1 LVVLYANFHPLD
13 FAESINPKL
22 LIFIDKLTKPI
33 RRNTSENNSQ
43 NKLIKQLYCL
53 MVMLFCTNNQC
64 YMPMHYLLADAVQ
77 YHGGSTTLVQ
87 ILNRVGACASMDTVN
102 RIHTKIAADRIEKGA
117 MFDMAEGTL
126 NIVSIDNID
135 ILQPWT
141 IVSCKNPTRSWHGTS
156 IQCVQPKPS
165 VKLDKV
171 NNFSALNEQ
180 NDTDMIE
187 CGSLQQRKR
196 LCSSPILSP
205 VTKQYTK
212 RARNLKGNLTHAL
225 QIPNSTSFNKS
236 TVVDYR
242 PDMMNKCTTSCFYI
256 QIEEESQLQCIKSTL
271 FKYMLLKH
279 VAESQHENEP
289 NESFPSLIKY
299 VMCQNYDTI
308 TTETSKVA
316 YLDILSEISDSKE
329 TILKVLDKLHEM
341 FIQAQSNEYVIL
353 AADAKLYDILQK
365 LRKEYG
371 NCLQWLI
378 PFPGDWHVLVNYQK
392 TLMKV
397 YWDAGLLQMAQ
408 ASGHRAETLTSLSLA
423 KKFRRTHVFI
433 LESFEA
439 IYRTFFESFFS
450 DICLATKGKLKLT
463 VYELQSEPPLDIERF
478 CSIVREAFDND
489 LSGVEK
495 QFEEHVNELLESPT
509 CLFWNRFLN
518 YDALAYIS
526 LYTSIRC
533 RDWTLRVASIKLMS
547 PIFFAFDRPMYQRL
561 TCVHLADL
569 LCLPKQ
575 LTDKLME
582 GCFTV
587 QITPR

>member
-1 LVVLYANFHPLD
+1 V
-13 FAESINPKL
+13 
-22 LIFIDKLTKPI
+22 
-33 RRNTSENNSQ
+33 
-43 NKLIKQLYCL
+43 
-53 MVMLFCTNNQC
+53 
-64 YMPMHYLLADAVQ
+64 
-77 YHGGSTTLVQ
+77 G
-87 ILNRVGACASMDTVN
+87 RV
-102 RIHTKIAADRIEKGA
+102 
-117 MFDMAEGTL
+117 F
-126 NIVSIDNID
+126 
-135 ILQPWT
+135 
-141 IVSCKNPTRSWHGTS
+141 
-156 IQCVQPKPS
+156 
-165 VKLDKV
+165 
-171 NNFSALNEQ
+171 
-180 NDTDMIE
+180 
-187 CGSLQQRKR
+187 
-196 LCSSPILSP
+196 
-205 VTKQYTK
+205 
-212 RARNLKGNLTHAL
+212 
-225 QIPNSTSFNKS
+225 
-236 TVVDYR
+236 
-242 PDMMNKCTTSCFYI
+242 
-256 QIEEESQLQCIKSTL
+256 
-271 FKYMLLKH
+271 
-279 VAESQHENEP
+279 
-289 NESFPSLIKY
+289 
-299 VMCQNYDTI
+299 
-308 TTETSKVA
+308 ET
-316 YLDILSEISDSKE
+316 
-329 TILKVLDKLHEM
+329 
-341 FIQAQSNEYVIL
+341 IL